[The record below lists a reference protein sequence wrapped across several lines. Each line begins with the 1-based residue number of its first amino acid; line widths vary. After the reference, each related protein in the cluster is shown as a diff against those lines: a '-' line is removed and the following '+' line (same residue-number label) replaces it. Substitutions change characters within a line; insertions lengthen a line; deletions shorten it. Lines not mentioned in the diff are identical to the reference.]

1 MNKNCEQIDL
11 NELIK
16 KIDTQIDEIN
26 DEIKNN
32 PSYNEEEE
40 KEKLREMQDY
50 IKQHSKTSEE
60 ILKKINEFANKE

>member
-1 MNKNCEQIDL
+1 MNKNCEQTDL

-16 KIDTQIDEIN
+16 KIDAQIDEIN

-40 KEKLREMQDY
+40 KEKLRKMQDY